1 MSFLTIVLIAVI
13 MLAIL
18 GIGFS
23 AFWDGLVR
31 GFNIAKDRAEGFVEE
46 ERKAEKTTSLPLQP
60 TFQNV

>member
-1 MSFLTIVLIAVI
+1 

-31 GFNIAKDRAEGFVEE
+31 GFNMQKIEQKD
-46 ERKAEKTTSLPLQP
+46 S
-60 TFQNV
+60 